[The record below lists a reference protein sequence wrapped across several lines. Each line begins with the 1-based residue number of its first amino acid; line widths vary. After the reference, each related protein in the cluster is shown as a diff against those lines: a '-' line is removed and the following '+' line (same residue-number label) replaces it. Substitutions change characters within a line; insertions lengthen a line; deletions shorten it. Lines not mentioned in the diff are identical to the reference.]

1 MIEIVTPRA
10 EQESVHHWRCCCQCQ
25 LSTWQFKNLIAIAHT
40 TLPND
45 IESMSNKTLSLSLSL
60 SLCLCLSLLCLA
72 SPPPPPH
79 LSLSLSLSL
88 SHTYTQVHK
97 TSTFGKFSN
106 TPTPK
111 HKNHLNPPL
120 FKTPPFLLH

>member
-1 MIEIVTPRA
+1 MIETVSPRA
-10 EQESVHHWRCCCQCQ
+10 EQESVHHCCQCQ

-60 SLCLCLSLLCLA
+60 SLLVPFFALPCLTTTTA
-72 SPPPPPH
+72 SPF
-79 LSLSLSLSL
+79 SLSLSL
-88 SHTYTQVHK
+88 SHTYAQVHK